1 MWRSKSW
8 GIGFL
13 ALSILLLIG
22 LYFVQ
27 NRGEQTVRIGAL
39 LALTGSGANY
49 GKSLQQGIEL
59 AKEQINSEGGIRGV
73 PLQVVY
79 EDSQGDAKTGVSAFN
94 KLVSVDQV
102 PVVLGSISSVVLA
115 VAPIADQR
123 QVVLINSSAISPKIC
138 DQATNFLFSMMVSGT
153 EEAKFMASAFARQHP
168 ATPLAVLYSNNA
180 SGIDTKNVLE
190 QDLRAAAIPIAAA
203 EGYELNATDF
213 RTQLAKIR
221 ASGAKHGYLIAF
233 SSAEWARVLRQSRDL
248 GLDLQWYSY
257 SGFETK
263 ETLDLASSAAEG
275 VIYSYPAS
283 SPSEAT
289 AVDQFQ
295 SLYKSKYGSWA
306 DIYTV
311 TSYDAVKRL
320 ASVLRASGQ
329 TSVDIKR
336 GLSSQKE
343 YEGLFGNLS
352 FGEKQ
357 CVSPNLTWKI
367 VRNGQ
372 YVPTGRALP

>member
-13 ALSILLLIG
+13 ALSVLLLVG

-27 NRGEQTVRIGAL
+27 NKGGQTVRVGAL

-59 AKEQINSEGGIRGV
+59 AKEQINSDGGIRGV
-73 PLQVVY
+73 PLQIIY

-94 KLVSVDQV
+94 KLVSVDHV

-138 DQATNFLFSMMVSGT
+138 DQATNFLFSVMVSGT

-168 ATPLAVLYSNNA
+168 ATPIAILYSNNA

-190 QDLRAAAIPIAAA
+190 QDLRGATIPVAAA

-213 RTQLAKIR
+213 RTQLAKIK
-221 ASGAKHGYLIAF
+221 ASGARYGYLIAF
-233 SSAEWARVLRQSRDL
+233 SSAEFARVLRQSKDL
-248 GLDLQWYSY
+248 ALDLQWYSY

-263 ETLDLASSAAEG
+263 ETLDLASNAAEG

-283 SPSEAT
+283 SPSEAA
-289 AVDQFQ
+289 AVDKFQ

-311 TSYDAVKRL
+311 TSFDAVKRL
-320 ASVLRASGQ
+320 SSVLKEYGLKA
-329 TSVDIKR
+329 VDVKK
-336 GLSSQKE
+336 GLNSQKT

-357 CVSPNLTWKI
+357 CVSPRLMWKM
-367 VRNGQ
+367 VKDGQ
-372 YVPTGRALP
+372 YVIDQGLK